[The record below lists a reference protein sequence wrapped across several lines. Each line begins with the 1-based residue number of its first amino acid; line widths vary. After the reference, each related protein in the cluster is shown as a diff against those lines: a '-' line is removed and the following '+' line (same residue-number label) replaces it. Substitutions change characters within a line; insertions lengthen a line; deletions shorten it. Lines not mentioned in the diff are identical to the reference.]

1 MCGRRVRAR
10 DIARMLALS
19 GIASKWRSKSRS
31 AVAGCGAKPGD
42 GSCARSTVRA
52 ASGSTFMGMRDPEG
66 SLASPTGRLVIPA
79 VAGFVQPGAVAHRAS
94 RAKLDVMLVVRSALS
109 LRIVLLLL
117 VLGAA
122 LYAAGLSIYLTL
134 SVGRAAAS
142 LGEGAEAV
150 VYQLEDLTHR
160 HHALDRAATEAHRA
174 LDWPGAPDASALRVI
189 RTLAAAG
196 GTRSRAVAFA
206 KMPEVMRVEAARTD
220 ERMSRLGDTLTE
232 IAALADLGRRSA
244 AREQLRAADSL
255 HDLVDESLAASGDLA
270 RADLLDRQRA
280 LQAATTRASRVA
292 LAWLAIGALFVPLS
306 FLIVRRRVVQPLQ
319 TLEHALVRVAEGDL
333 TVQVEAVHTDE
344 LGRLAEHFNEMTRV
358 LRDRAEGQGRFA
370 AAGELLAGVAHEV
383 NNPLMAIAAH
393 AENRLA
399 DPTIAEEQRGE
410 MTQILRQARRAS
422 KLLRGLLRFVRATEH
437 EVGRVNLNDVVRGAL
452 DLVSYRFGVDEITVG
467 GRLDP
472 ALPAVQGDAIKLEQV
487 LVNLLS
493 NAIEALRGVDPPRR
507 LTVDTW
513 AQEGRVLVAVEDSGR
528 GVAAEVAARLFR
540 PFATTKGRRGTGLG
554 LYISRQIARE
564 AGGDLVID
572 AASGRGARFVVS
584 LPVAAVPEPA
594 PAALPSGPQRAPPG
608 GMSLRDL
615 RILIVDDEDAVRRP
629 MAKYLTRRGAQVTE
643 AHDGEAALARLRDG
657 PFDVILADLRMPRM
671 GGVELYARLEQ
682 AHPEAAAR
690 VLFLSGDISQLAE
703 PGNTPVAR
711 ERVLVK
717 PVELSELER
726 RIVEFAL
733 DRA

>member
-1 MCGRRVRAR
+1 
-10 DIARMLALS
+10 
-19 GIASKWRSKSRS
+19 
-31 AVAGCGAKPGD
+31 
-42 GSCARSTVRA
+42 
-52 ASGSTFMGMRDPEG
+52 
-66 SLASPTGRLVIPA
+66 
-79 VAGFVQPGAVAHRAS
+79 
-94 RAKLDVMLVVRSALS
+94 MLVVRSALS

-174 LDWPGAPDASALRVI
+174 LDWPGAPDASALRLI

-306 FLIVRRRVVQPLQ
+306 FLIVRRRVVRPLE

-564 AGGDLVID
+564 AGGDLVLD

-594 PAALPSGPQRAPPG
+594 PAARPSGPQRAPPG

-733 DRA
+733 HRA

>member
-1 MCGRRVRAR
+1 MSVQR
-10 DIARMLALS
+10 S
-19 GIASKWRSKSRS
+19 G
-31 AVAGCGAKPGD
+31 
-42 GSCARSTVRA
+42 
-52 ASGSTFMGMRDPEG
+52 
-66 SLASPTGRLVIPA
+66 
-79 VAGFVQPGAVAHRAS
+79 
-94 RAKLDVMLVVRSALS
+94 LS
-109 LRIVLLLL
+109 LRTLLLLL
-117 VLGAA
+117 VLAAA

-160 HHALDRAATEAHRA
+160 DDALDRAVTEARRVLDGPAAPDPRA
-174 LDWPGAPDASALRVI
+174 LRLI

-196 GTRSRAVAFA
+196 GTRSRAVTFA
-206 KMPEVMRVEAARTD
+206 KVPGVMRVEAARTD
-220 ERMSRLGDTLTE
+220 ERMSRLGDALTE
-232 IAALADLGRRSA
+232 LAALAELGRRGA
-244 AREQLRAADSL
+244 AREQLRATDSL
-255 HDLVDESLAASGDLA
+255 HDLVGESLAASGDLA
-270 RADLLDRQRA
+270 RSDLLDRQRA
-280 LQAATTRASRVA
+280 LRAATTQASRVA
-292 LAWLAIGALFVPLS
+292 LGWLAIGVLFIPLS
-306 FLIVRRRVVQPLQ
+306 FLIVRRRVVRPLEM
-319 TLEHALVRVAEGDL
+319 LEQALVRVAEGDL
-333 TVQVEAVHTDE
+333 TVQVEAAHTDE
-344 LGRLAEHFNEMTRV
+344 LGRLAEHFNDMTRV

-399 DPTIAEEQRGE
+399 DPAVTEEQRAE

-422 KLLRGLLRFVRATEH
+422 KLLRGLLRFVRATER
-437 EVGRVNLNDVVRGAL
+437 EVGMVNLNDVVRGAL
-452 DLVSYRFGVDEITVG
+452 DLVSYRFGVDEIAVG

-493 NAIEALRGVDPPRR
+493 NAIESLRGVERPRR

-513 AQEGRVLVAVEDSGR
+513 AQEGRVLVAVEDGGR
-528 GVAAEVAARLFR
+528 GVAPEVAPQLFR

-564 AGGDLVID
+564 AGGDLVLD
-572 AASGRGARFVVS
+572 PAAGRGARFVVS

-594 PAALPSGPQRAPPG
+594 LAAAPEAAGARSSGPRRAPPG
-608 GMSLRDL
+608 AASLQDL

-629 MAKYLTRRGAQVTE
+629 MAKYLTRRGARVTE
-643 AHDGEAALARLRDG
+643 APDGEAALARLRDG
-657 PFDVILADLRMPRM
+657 AFDIILADLRMPRM

-682 AHPEAAAR
+682 AHPEVAAR